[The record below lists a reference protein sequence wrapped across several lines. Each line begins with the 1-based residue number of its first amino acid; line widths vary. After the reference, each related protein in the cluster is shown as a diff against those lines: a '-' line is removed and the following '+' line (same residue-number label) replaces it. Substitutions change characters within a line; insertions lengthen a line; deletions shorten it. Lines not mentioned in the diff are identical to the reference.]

1 LTDRH
6 LARDTDVNLP
16 VCRGLQCRYDRV
28 GEACAWQRQWPNS
41 PIPRRV
47 KRPRRSEPSPQRPA
61 GGLRGSRRAANADI
75 RQALAANPESAVLN
89 RLLESSWQ
97 EEPRPHQDR
106 LRGLPGGDRPGSR
119 WPPRG
124 GIGQK
129 SVNESY
135 RPGSRLF
142 YYEGAGTARVRIV
155 THSGDV
161 SLCAKRQA
169 DASGVRNGACADLLR
184 GRARLRAERANC
196 RMCILDG

>member
-6 LARDTDVNLP
+6 LARDTDVNLS

-47 KRPRRSEPSPQRPA
+47 KRVRRSEPSRRRPA
-61 GGLRGSRRAANADI
+61 GGLRGS
-75 RQALAANPESAVLN
+75 
-89 RLLESSWQ
+89 WQ
-97 EEPRPHQDR
+97 QEPRPHQDR

-155 THSGDV
+155 THSGHV